1 MPLPVSAPS
10 SAHSVRLTADS
21 AATCQP
27 GSGASVPN
35 TPASVGTPQA
45 WAISTPAPYATS
57 PDIDVDR

>member
-10 SAHSVRLTADS
+10 RAHSVRFTADS

-27 GSGASVPN
+27 PGSTASVPN

-45 WAISTPAPYATS
+45 WAISTPAP
-57 PDIDVDR
+57 

>member
-10 SAHSVRLTADS
+10 RPHSVRLTADS

-35 TPASVGTPQA
+35 TPARVGTPQW
-45 WAISTPAPYATS
+45 WAISTPAAYATS
-57 PDIDVDR
+57 PEMLVDT